1 MSSGWTWLNGWR
13 WRKKKFFENA
23 KKNFVEEKKSQE
35 NEFQL
40 KNQTE
45 KEESKCSKIIQKWM
59 KQLIANFK
67 LKPHKNRVNKCEKW
81 EIGLL

>member
-1 MSSGWTWLNGWR
+1 MKM
-13 WRKKKFFENA
+13 KKKKVFWKRQKEFCRG
-23 KKNFVEEKKSQE
+23 KKVTRKRIPIK
-35 NEFQL
+35 
-40 KNQTE
+40 KNQTQ

-67 LKPHKNRVNKCEKW
+67 LETHKNRVKKCEKW